1 MTGKRWVVVSLVLF
15 RVAGMWCKGSE
26 RLATARPSSSQA
38 RLVVKDRRVEQTSLA
53 EASASAGPRVWTLLP
68 VGPSSV
74 PPSFFFALVVRRR
87 PQPFGQWRLHLSPL
101 LCATWRP
108 WSVPGRGHH
117 AVKAE
122 GTDPKQECGR
132 LAAKSEAIR
141 QLFGTATS
149 RVPTVFEG
157 YHWFDPRVS
166 GNTVQIVTMLAQGP
180 GTYL

>member
-1 MTGKRWVVVSLVLF
+1 MTGKRWAVVSLVLF

-87 PQPFGQWRLHLSPL
+87 PQPFRAVETSPFTTTMCNL
-101 LCATWRP
+101 TSLVCAGARTPCRQ
-108 WSVPGRGHH
+108 GRRHGSQTR
-117 AVKAE
+117 VWKA
-122 GTDPKQECGR
+122 
-132 LAAKSEAIR
+132 SR
-141 QLFGTATS
+141 Q
-149 RVPTVFEG
+149 
-157 YHWFDPRVS
+157 
-166 GNTVQIVTMLAQGP
+166 I
-180 GTYL
+180 